1 MRPAESR
8 LLYVVAVCLAGL
20 AVLGLVVLPRLGSLS
35 VGRPEELAVL
45 VGLLILAE
53 QFPVKVDT
61 RHGQDL
67 ITLSGAFCCALLL
80 HWDLSVAVLA
90 QCGAAAMSDAYLRVR
105 WYKAL
110 FNQAQYVLSVAAAG
124 GVVLALGGRLGENHL
139 DADTVLVALLAGFVF
154 FLVNNLL
161 IGTAF
166 ALEESKPVLRSLL
179 AELPFQAALN
189 GGAIAL
195 TPLLIAAADDT
206 LWLIPLLLLPLWAVH
221 YSARVRLALDRQA
234 LEDRLTGLPN
244 QTQFRHDL
252 VQAIATA
259 RDEREHVAVLLL
271 DVKNFSEVNDTLG
284 HGAGDALLKQVAR
297 RLSGCCGT
305 VDVAARFGGDQFA
318 VIRTG
323 LRSPW
328 EVSGAADAI
337 RDALLEPFELAA
349 SPFDLSVAMGMSVYP
364 LHGEDADSLL
374 QHANAALSVAKRTGR
389 SVEIYGDA
397 TVAKHVSRRRLALL
411 GQLRQA
417 LLRHELVVHYQPK
430 AEVGSGRI
438 VGLEALV
445 RWRHPELGLV
455 MPDEFIPLAE
465 RSGLIRQITDYV
477 LDEVLRQLSEW
488 RHAGEVDVCVA
499 VNLSARDL
507 QDADLPNRVARRLAL
522 WGVPGR
528 MLGLEITET
537 GIMEDTT
544 RAVEVLGALRDLHIV
559 LAIDDYGT
567 GYSSLSYLS
576 RLPVH
581 EIKID
586 KSFVHG
592 MLGNG
597 NDRIVVRSTIDLA
610 RSLGLHVV
618 AEGVEDDEQWQLLSS
633 FGCRYVQGY
642 HVGRPVPESDEL
654 RQRVV
659 EVP

>member
-1 MRPAESR
+1 
-8 LLYVVAVCLAGL
+8 
-20 AVLGLVVLPRLGSLS
+20 
-35 VGRPEELAVL
+35 
-45 VGLLILAE
+45 
-53 QFPVKVDT
+53 
-61 RHGQDL
+61 
-67 ITLSGAFCCALLL
+67 
-80 HWDLSVAVLA
+80 
-90 QCGAAAMSDAYLRVR
+90 
-105 WYKAL
+105 
-110 FNQAQYVLSVAAAG
+110 
-124 GVVLALGGRLGENHL
+124 
-139 DADTVLVALLAGFVF
+139 VF
-154 FLVNNLL
+154 FLVNDILTGVAL
-161 IGTAF
+161 
-166 ALEESKPVLRSLL
+166 ALEDGQPVVRSLL
-179 AELPFQAALN
+179 GDLPFQAALN
-189 GGAIAL
+189 GGGIAL

-206 LWLIPLLLLPLWAVH
+206 LLLVPLLLLPLLAVH
-221 YSARVRLALDRQA
+221 YSARARIALDRQA

-244 QTQFRHDL
+244 QTQFRRALLGSLD
-252 VQAIATA
+252 AAA
-259 RDEREHVAVLLL
+259 SDREHVGVLLL

-297 RLSGCCGT
+297 RLQACCGPHDT
-305 VDVAARFGGDQFA
+305 AARFGGDQFA
-318 VIRTG
+318 MIRGG

-328 EVSGAADAI
+328 EVSGAADKV
-337 RDALLEPFELAA
+337 RDALFEPFELAG
-349 SPFDLSVAMGMSVYP
+349 SPFDLAVSIGLSVYP
-364 LHGEDADSLL
+364 LHGEDADRLL
-374 QHANAALSVAKRTGR
+374 QHSNVALSVAKRSGS
-389 SVEIYGDA
+389 SVEIYGNSS
-397 TVAKHVSRRRLALL
+397 VAQHTSRRRLALL

-430 AEVGSGRI
+430 ADTGSGRV

-477 LDEVLRQLSEW
+477 LDEVLRQLADW
-488 RHAGEVDVCVA
+488 RAADVDVHVA

-507 QDADLPNRVARRLAL
+507 QDLDLPNRVARRLAL

-544 RAVEVLGALRDLHIV
+544 RAVEVLGRLRELHIQ

-592 MLGNG
+592 MLGDG

-618 AEGVEDDEQWQLLSS
+618 AEGVEDSEQWDLLSS

-642 HVGRPVPESDEL
+642 HVGRPVPESAEL
-654 RQRVV
+654 LRRLEASQ
-659 EVP
+659 PG